1 MYNLNQKIMTKTLR
15 FIMLSMLMLL
25 SGVSFGQTITFT
37 ATVDMGTQTNAGA
50 GADEMSKEGITISV
64 TKGALAAAQY
74 RTAKG
79 ATMTITS
86 TVGNITKVVFTCS
99 ASGDAQ
105 YGPGNFTDATSGNY
119 SYEGTTGTWTGDAA
133 SFSLTASAAQVR
145 ATQIVITIG
154 EGGGDDPQPF
164 DGETVANIAAF
175 KALADGTEAKL
186 TLTNAE
192 VLYAG
197 TNDTYVRDASGAIDF
212 YKAGLNLTTGNV
224 LNGSVIGKYT
234 LYNTT
239 PEFVKT
245 DNTNS
250 NDIQQKAG
258 NVQPKAITPAD
269 AANYV
274 CDLVK
279 ISGATLVERTEGE
292 YTNTYAVVGS
302 QEVQVYDKFKVVAG
316 KAEEGKTYD
325 IVGIVVPFK
334 ESVEI
339 CPIEDYTDGTTPEPP
354 TGRSY
359 KKVTTIESG
368 KAYLIVAEKDGA
380 LKVAKPIE
388 KNYGYLQVADVTDEN
403 GIITQEN
410 STNDFVITATNGGYT
425 IKQSDNR
432 YLYQTGSYNSFNVAA
447 EPTEG
452 QVWTITAN
460 ADGTFKIENASV
472 NKWVQLDSNYGTY
485 GSYNEEKGTMPYLYV
500 FDGEAAPV
508 LTIQGEEEFEGSTTV
523 TIIPSDVDHDVY
535 YTLDGTDPKT
545 SSTNARYMEPFTINE
560 SCTVRA
566 WEEDADIYAEKTFTK
581 KATQQVENIAAFKA
595 LADKSVAELKLNGAK
610 VVYSWTSNNGN
621 SSAYVRDASGAIVFY
636 NTGIELQKNQDVNG
650 SVLLQYSIYN
660 NLPEAVKTDGTNADK
675 LTITDGAEAEVK
687 AIKAAQAADYVC
699 DLVELQGVQIAE
711 DGGKYYAVDGDD
723 KVQIYNGFHL
733 DAFNDLAT
741 YVTTEPT
748 NVKGIMV
755 VYNKTTYEIYP
766 IEDGI
771 VSSISNVNATAEA
784 GDGRLYNLA
793 GQRVGNT
800 YKGIVIVNGKK
811 MIK

>member
-25 SGVSFGQTITFT
+25 SGVSFGQTI
-37 ATVDMGTQTNAGA
+37 
-50 GADEMSKEGITISV
+50 GITISV

-388 KNYGYLQVADVTDEN
+388 KNYGYLQVADVTDQN

-535 YTLDGTDPKT
+535 YTLSLAPYVLGRRMPT
-545 SSTNARYMEPFTINE
+545 SMPRRPSPR
-560 SCTVRA
+560 R
-566 WEEDADIYAEKTFTK
+566 
-581 KATQQVENIAAFKA
+581 
-595 LADKSVAELKLNGAK
+595 
-610 VVYSWTSNNGN
+610 
-621 SSAYVRDASGAIVFY
+621 
-636 NTGIELQKNQDVNG
+636 
-650 SVLLQYSIYN
+650 
-660 NLPEAVKTDGTNADK
+660 LPNRSRT
-675 LTITDGAEAEVK
+675 
-687 AIKAAQAADYVC
+687 
-699 DLVELQGVQIAE
+699 
-711 DGGKYYAVDGDD
+711 
-723 KVQIYNGFHL
+723 
-733 DAFNDLAT
+733 
-741 YVTTEPT
+741 
-748 NVKGIMV
+748 
-755 VYNKTTYEIYP
+755 
-766 IEDGI
+766 
-771 VSSISNVNATAEA
+771 
-784 GDGRLYNLA
+784 
-793 GQRVGNT
+793 
-800 YKGIVIVNGKK
+800 
-811 MIK
+811 

>member
-1 MYNLNQKIMTKTLR
+1 
-15 FIMLSMLMLL
+15 MLSMLMLL

-37 ATVDMGTQTNAGA
+37 AGTDMGTTTADA
-50 GADEMSKEGITISV
+50 PGADQITKDGVTIAISN
-64 TKGALAAAQY
+64 GAMAEAQY
-74 RTAKG
+74 RVYKNAEFTVS
-79 ATMTITS
+79 S
-86 TVGNITKVVFTCS
+86 TVGNITKIEVTCTANGTAKQGPGCLENPTTGS
-99 ASGDAQ
+99 YTFEASGK
-105 YGPGNFTDATSGNY
+105 N
-119 SYEGTTGTWTGDAA
+119 GTWTGNAT
-133 SFSLTASAAQVR
+133 SVTFSTPSNQCRMTKVVV
-145 ATQIVITIG
+145 TVG
-154 EGGGDDPQPF
+154 EGGGGGDDPQPF

-388 KNYGYLQVADVTDEN
+388 KNYGYLQVADVTDQN

-432 YLYQTGSYNSFNVAA
+432 YLYQTGTYNSFNVAA

-472 NKWVQLDSNYGTY
+472 NKWVQLDSNFGTY

-636 NTGIELQKNQDVNG
+636 NTGIDLQKNQDING

-675 LTITDGAEAEVK
+675 LTIADGAEAEVK
-687 AIKAAQAADYVC
+687 VIKVAQAADNVC

-733 DAFNDLAT
+733 DAFKDLAT

-755 VYNKTTYEIYP
+755 VFKTTYEIYP

-784 GDGRLYNLA
+784 GDGRIYNLA
-793 GQRVGNT
+793 GQRVGNA

>member
-388 KNYGYLQVADVTDEN
+388 KNYGYLQVADVTDQN

-523 TIIPSDVDHDVY
+523 TIIPSDVDHDDS
-535 YTLDGTDPKT
+535 TAPIRRLPAPTHATWSRSPST
-545 SSTNARYMEPFTINE
+545 S
-560 SCTVRA
+560 
-566 WEEDADIYAEKTFTK
+566 
-581 KATQQVENIAAFKA
+581 
-595 LADKSVAELKLNGAK
+595 LAPYVLGRRMP
-610 VVYSWTSNNGN
+610 TSMPRRP
-621 SSAYVRDASGAIVFY
+621 SPRR
-636 NTGIELQKNQDVNG
+636 
-650 SVLLQYSIYN
+650 
-660 NLPEAVKTDGTNADK
+660 LPNRSRT
-675 LTITDGAEAEVK
+675 
-687 AIKAAQAADYVC
+687 
-699 DLVELQGVQIAE
+699 
-711 DGGKYYAVDGDD
+711 
-723 KVQIYNGFHL
+723 
-733 DAFNDLAT
+733 
-741 YVTTEPT
+741 
-748 NVKGIMV
+748 
-755 VYNKTTYEIYP
+755 
-766 IEDGI
+766 
-771 VSSISNVNATAEA
+771 
-784 GDGRLYNLA
+784 
-793 GQRVGNT
+793 
-800 YKGIVIVNGKK
+800 
-811 MIK
+811 